1 MKRLRFALCIAA
13 WCFCALYGS
22 QACLAQK
29 PSGPQ
34 ISFKEKNHDFK
45 LVDEGKI
52 LEHTFVISNTGD
64 QPLIIEKVSPS

>member
-22 QACLAQK
+22 QACLAQM

-45 LVDEGKI
+45 LVDEGKV

-64 QPLIIEKVSPS
+64 QPLVIEKVSPS